1 MKLRNALIA
10 AFTGVCVATP
20 VLADLVF
27 PALTYRTGAY
37 AVSGIPQ
44 ADGYGDYFTM
54 LNERDGGIGGEPIK
68 VVECE
73 TQYNTEKGVEC
84 YEKTKGLGALVYQP
98 MSTGFANYINDSV
111 ANS

>member
-44 ADGYGDYFTM
+44 ADGYSDYFTM
-54 LNERDGGIGGEPIK
+54 LNQRDGGIGGVPIK
-68 VVECE
+68 
-73 TQYNTEKGVEC
+73 G
-84 YEKTKGLGALVYQP
+84 
-98 MSTGFANYINDSV
+98 S
-111 ANS
+111 